1 VEWNAFYAAMAGSS
15 ATVIGLI
22 FVAVQLKSDKFSQT
36 SAWKAVA
43 SSTFYI
49 YFMVFFLSLTFL
61 IPALGPNVKSIIILF
76 HVGLGAYRVVRIWF
90 PVWHGIFKGSGE
102 GFIEALWFLAGPFLL
117 YSLLAYHAAE
127 ICLGKHEKSF
137 DTSIAI
143 ILLILLGLAL
153 RNSWNLLV
161 DGAFQRTS
169 VNHISSQ

>member
-1 VEWNAFYAAMAGSS
+1 MEWNAFYAAMAGSS

-22 FVAVQLKSDKFSQT
+22 FVAVQLKSDKFSQR
-36 SAWKAVA
+36 SVWKAVA

-61 IPALGPNVKSIIILF
+61 IPALGPTTRSTVILVN
-76 HVGLGAYRVVRIWF
+76 VGLGAYRVVRIWF

-102 GFIEALWFLAGPFLL
+102 GFMEAIWFLAGPFLL
-117 YSLLAYHAAE
+117 YGLLAHHAVN
-127 ICLGKHEKSF
+127 IYLGKHENSF
-137 DTSIAI
+137 DDNIAI
-143 ILLILLGLAL
+143 ILLVLLGLAL

-169 VNHISSQ
+169 